1 MSKGEWIMAA
11 EGISKSELLD
21 ILKSISDP
29 NSFYENE
36 KKVFILPRNLLQG
49 LDTLVKK
56 MSYNKWNLKNE
67 LYLSEMSYISDT
79 SVDDINVESP

>member
-1 MSKGEWIMAA
+1 MIMAA

-36 KKVFILPRNLLQG
+36 KRFYFAQKPTPRIGYISEENELQQME
-49 LDTLVKK
+49 LE
-56 MSYNKWNLKNE
+56 NE